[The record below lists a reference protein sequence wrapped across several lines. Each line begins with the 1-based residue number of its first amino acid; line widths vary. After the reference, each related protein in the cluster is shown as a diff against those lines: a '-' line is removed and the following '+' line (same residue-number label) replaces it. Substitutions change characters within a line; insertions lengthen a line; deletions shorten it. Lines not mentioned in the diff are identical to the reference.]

1 MPGEE
6 VKYPTRSKSCGPS
19 PYPLWLFNVFL
30 PSRLFWRAL
39 QVVSEVRCG
48 AMSFGAFR
56 TLPQLLRQVNVE
68 EKSLADMSA
77 LSLLDKQTLIF
88 SFQSLPGTFKATLDM
103 EEIGCSSS
111 SHFNVVEKERKELHS
126 ALHPETL
133 LKKVF

>member
-1 MPGEE
+1 
-6 VKYPTRSKSCGPS
+6 
-19 PYPLWLFNVFL
+19 
-30 PSRLFWRAL
+30 
-39 QVVSEVRCG
+39 
-48 AMSFGAFR
+48 MSFGAFR

-68 EKSLADMSA
+68 ENSLADMSA